1 MKVVSCPAE
10 VRSLSVAAKR
20 QGLRV
25 GFVPTMGF
33 LHEGHL
39 SLIRVARQACDMVVV
54 SIFVNPAQFGP
65 TEDFDRYPRD
75 IDRDRRLCA
84 AESVDVLFC
93 PDAEDMYGPG
103 HSVFVEETRLSKV
116 LCGVSR
122 PTHFRGVT
130 TVVAKFFSI
139 VQPDVAVF
147 GQKDAQQARV
157 IQQLVRDLDFPVEI
171 AIAPIVR
178 EPDGLAMSSRNR
190 WLSPEE
196 RAWAP
201 RIFESL
207 RQAQASWEAGT
218 TDAETLRNGI
228 LTMLHQGPGV
238 EVGYVEIVDWEGLKA
253 IERVDR
259 KTLVAVAVRAG
270 NTRLIDNVLLG

>member
-1 MKVVSCPAE
+1 
-10 VRSLSVAAKR
+10 
-20 QGLRV
+20 
-25 GFVPTMGF
+25 MGF

-39 SLIRVARQACDMVVV
+39 SLIRVARQACDTVVV

-65 TEDFDRYPRD
+65 SEDFDRYPRD
-75 IDRDRRLCA
+75 IDRDRSLCA

-93 PDAEDMYGPG
+93 PDAEDMYGHG
-103 HSVFVEETRLSKV
+103 YSVFVEETRLSKV

-157 IQQLVRDLDFPVEI
+157 IQQLVRDLDLPVEI

-190 WLSPEE
+190 YLSPEE

-201 RIFESL
+201 RIYDSL
-207 RQAQASWEAGT
+207 RQAQASYQAGT

-228 LTMLHQGPGV
+228 LTMLQQGPGV
-238 EVGYVEIVDWEGLKA
+238 EVDYVEIVDWEGLKV
-253 IERVDR
+253 IETVDR
-259 KTLVAVAVRAG
+259 KTLVAVAVRVG
-270 NTRLIDNVLLG
+270 STRLIDNVLLG